1 MNGSRPVAVGD
12 VVRVLVVGDSTRTD
26 DATATLEA
34 VFSGPSVLTARTTAS
49 ALDRLA
55 DEDVHCVVCD
65 LESEAAGT
73 ATVETI
79 RERVPDLPVLALV
92 DDGAVDA
99 LEAGSTDVLSPD
111 DPPAVVAA
119 RVRHAVER
127 FRLSSRATEGGRYR
141 AVLDASNAL
150 VVVVD
155 EDGDVAYASP
165 AIESETGYTPDD
177 IERGDLSRF
186 VHPDDREDVSEMV
199 AEVTSGSLGAT
210 ARSTARIARV
220 DGTWYV
226 SDVTV
231 TNRLDDPAVE
241 GVVVTITPT
250 EPAEAADE
258 QLQAAIDR
266 LDRPFFALGSNWE
279 LTEVNEA
286 ARRLFD
292 QPVGELV
299 GTVVWELLPESVA
312 GTFYERFHEAGA
324 TDDVVEFETA
334 YPPLETRLEVTVS
347 PSESGVTVSAREV
360 AAGERRDR
368 LDLFESVV
376 DALEDGVF
384 VVEGTTVS
392 LANAAVFD
400 LVGVD
405 TVVGR
410 DLADLFDDD
419 LAESIHERALSPVRL
434 GAPLETT
441 LAEERPVAISVTPL
455 PEADRAV
462 CVIRDATDRAAV
474 RRALSTIREF
484 RSVLVDAE
492 SRPEIYQAVVD
503 AVAEVLAVDVVG
515 GYLRD
520 DDGLRPT
527 AFATPGLDESSALE
541 RPTLEVEDPVLAEAL
556 ETGDASV
563 RDRSELESLFDGVG
577 VRAERALVVPVGD
590 DGVVIATTTDPT
602 AFDDREVEFVET
614 VAVLAAV
621 AGTRLERER
630 DLSRQSARLERLA
643 AIDERKRAITRRLV
657 RADTREEIER
667 LVCEELAAIDW
678 LALVWI
684 GEVDVATEA
693 VSPRAW
699 AGEADDYLEAIT
711 VDLDRRDA
719 EPAGRVAATR
729 DVIEIENVVGEDR
742 DREWRRAALDREF
755 GSVLGVP
762 LAYDESIYG
771 TLTAYAD
778 RPAAF
783 DDARDAFVELGET
796 IAYAINAVE
805 TRRALLVDGVTELE
819 LAIDDEDD
827 PLAALAGRADCTL
840 ELETVVPL
848 SSDRATVFATVSDAP
863 ADAVLDAAADLESV
877 ASVRSIARRDDES
890 LFELTLEAETIATT
904 VADHGGVV
912 RSVSAAGERTRLVVE
927 LPRGSDVRAFVQ
939 RLRRGH
945 PTELLVR
952 HERDRSTRTRRAFRD
967 ELRDRLTDQQLR
979 ALEAA
984 YYGGFFEWPRES
996 TGEEIARSLGVSQP
1010 TFNRHFRTAERKL
1023 YTLLFDEGAVGTDR
1037 G

>member
-1 MNGSRPVAVGD
+1 MSGSRPVAVGD

-34 VFSGPSVLTARTTAS
+34 AFSGPSVLTARTTTT

-65 LESEAAGT
+65 LESDAAET

-79 RERVPDLPVLALV
+79 REQVPDLPVLALV
-92 DDGAVDA
+92 DDGAADA
-99 LEAGSTDVLSPD
+99 LEAGATDVLSSD

-165 AIESETGYTPDD
+165 SIESETGYTPDD
-177 IERGDLSRF
+177 LERGDLSRF
-186 VHPDDREDVSEMV
+186 VHPNDREDVSEMV

-250 EPAEAADE
+250 ELTEAADE
-258 QLQAAIDR
+258 RLQAAIDR

-279 LTEVNEA
+279 LTEVNEV

-312 GTFYERFHEAGA
+312 GTFYERFHEAQT

-334 YPPLETRLEVTVS
+334 YPPLETRLEVTVY

-360 AAGERRDR
+360 AAGEGRDR

-384 VVEGTTVS
+384 VVEGTAIS

-400 LVGVD
+400 LVDAD

-434 GAPLETT
+434 GEPIETT
-441 LAEERPVAISVTPL
+441 ISDERPVAISVTPL

-462 CVIRDATDRAAV
+462 CVIRDATDRVAV
-474 RRALSTIREF
+474 RAALSTIREF
-484 RSVLVDAE
+484 RGVLVDAE

-520 DDGLRPT
+520 DDSLKPT
-527 AFATPGLDESSALE
+527 TFATPGVDESSALE
-541 RPTLEVEDPVLAEAL
+541 LPTLEVGETALAEAF

-563 RDRSELESLFDGVG
+563 HDRSALESLFDGVG
-577 VRAERALVVPVGD
+577 VRAERVLVVPVGD

-602 AFDDREVEFVET
+602 AFGDREVEFVET

-621 AGTRLERER
+621 TVTRLERER
-630 DLSRQSARLERLA
+630 DLSRQSARLDRLA

-667 LVCEELAAIDW
+667 FVCKELAAIDW

-684 GEVDVATEA
+684 GEVDVATET

-711 VDLDRRDA
+711 VDLDQDG

-742 DREWRRAALDREF
+742 NLEWRRAALDREF

-762 LAYDESIYG
+762 LAYDGSIYG

-778 RPAAF
+778 RPAVF
-783 DDARDAFVELGET
+783 DGTRDAFVELGET

-827 PLAALAGRADCTL
+827 PLAALTRRVDCTL

-848 SSDRATVFATVSDAP
+848 SSNRATVFATVSDAP
-863 ADAVLDAAADLESV
+863 ADAVRDAAVDLESV
-877 ASVRSIARRDDES
+877 ASVRSIAERDDES

-912 RSVSAAGERTRLVVE
+912 RSVSAAAERTRLVVE
-927 LPRGSDVRAFVQ
+927 LPRGADVRAFVQ
-939 RLRRGH
+939 RLRRDR

-952 HERDRSTRTRRAFRD
+952 HERDRSTWTRRAFRD
-967 ELRDRLTDQQLR
+967 ELRDRLTDQQLQ

-996 TGEEIARSLGVSQP
+996 TGEEIASSLGVSQP

-1023 YTLLFDEGAVGTDR
+1023 YTLLFDEGTVGSDR
-1037 G
+1037 E